1 MDQLDLDLL
10 PVDYMMKQYPTL
22 SKHECRAHSINVGT
36 SGKIPLRNIR
46 YFTGGQRNHITFA
59 LILYKRPHVW
69 ILDEITNHLG
79 MGKVQKLVDSLV
91 DFSGA
96 LIVVSH
102 DVWFLTQILEPKAD
116 DSDSDVEEEPV
127 QREAYTIKQ
136 GVVNKWGKG
145 MDAYAVSVL
154 RTEKAE

>member
-1 MDQLDLDLL
+1 
-10 PVDYMMKQYPTL
+10 
-22 SKHECRAHSINVGT
+22 
-36 SGKIPLRNIR
+36 
-46 YFTGGQRNHITFA
+46 